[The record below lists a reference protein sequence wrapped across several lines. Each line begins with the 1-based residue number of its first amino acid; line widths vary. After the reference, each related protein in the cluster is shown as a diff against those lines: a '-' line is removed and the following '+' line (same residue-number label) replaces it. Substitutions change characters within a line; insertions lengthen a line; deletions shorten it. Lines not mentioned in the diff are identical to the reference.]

1 MERDSSAHDN
11 TDIKISNKITI
22 YGNVTFIGSISVV
35 SVGFL
40 FLFIWMFTHW
50 AAAVMLSAILVY
62 TLISLVV
69 LTALALVAALWL
81 KIVIRPWLDTH
92 ERKVEVR
99 GQDLRNRIIYT
110 QENAIVFEPQP
121 GLLQVVPLF
130 PPQKVIEAGEP
141 ELDATSIVSLYR
153 TQSMSIKTL
162 AERYKTTDYQI
173 RKILL
178 SNGISNGI

>member
-1 MERDSSAHDN
+1 MENDSSVHDN
-11 TDIKISNKITI
+11 VVRIAAKFNF
-22 YGNVTFIGSISVV
+22 YGPVVVVGSIPIVGV
-35 SVGFL
+35 SLTFL
-40 FLFIWMFTHW
+40 IIWMATHW
-50 AAAVMLSAILVY
+50 SAAVTLSAIIVY
-62 TLISLVV
+62 GVVSLIGATLLCLVV
-69 LTALALVAALWL
+69 ALWL
-81 KIVIRPWLDTH
+81 KMVIRPWLDTH

-141 ELDATSIVSLYR
+141 ELDATSIVSLYK

-162 AERYKTTDYQI
+162 SERYKTTDYQI

-178 SNGISNGI
+178 ANGISNGI